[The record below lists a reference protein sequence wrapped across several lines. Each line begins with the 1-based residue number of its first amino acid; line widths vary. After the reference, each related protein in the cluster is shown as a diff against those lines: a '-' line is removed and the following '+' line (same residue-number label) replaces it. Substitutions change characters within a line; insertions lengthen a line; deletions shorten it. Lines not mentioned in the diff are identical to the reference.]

1 MYFQGGRVLNVDAI
15 AVHLMMNGLIDWT
28 VREKQAKGGLL
39 KTRFVNLL
47 NIIVCTWK
55 ITTVL

>member
-1 MYFQGGRVLNVDAI
+1 M
-15 AVHLMMNGLIDWT
+15 LMMNGLIDWT